1 MLTINEPEKFRDNVK
16 LVLSDILDN
25 FKYANNLEKGI
36 YNYTIQKADENNI
49 IKKWNNTYFAQL
61 YVDKFRSIYNNL
73 KLESV
78 KNLITNKEIKPHELA
93 FMSHQKMLPNK
104 WNPLIE
110 EIKIKNQNKYT
121 PRLEASTDNFE
132 CNKCRQIESK
142 KAKLEKREIKREE
155 YTKCTYFQLQT
166 RSADEPMTT
175 FVTCLNCNSRW
186 KC

>member
-1 MLTINEPEKFRDNVK
+1 
-16 LVLSDILDN
+16 
-25 FKYANNLEKGI
+25 
-36 YNYTIQKADENNI
+36 
-49 IKKWNNTYFAQL
+49 
-61 YVDKFRSIYNNL
+61 
-73 KLESV
+73 
-78 KNLITNKEIKPHELA
+78 
-93 FMSHQKMLPNK
+93 MLPNK

-110 EIKIKNQNKYT
+110 EIKIKNHNKYT